1 MSAGFFAT
9 VGILGLFMLFFGF
22 IVLMRYIGYRETL
35 SLAEKGLVRAERGRG
50 SDGKDT
56 LRWGIVIAAIGLAL
70 SVGLY
75 PIGLLPGM
83 KFPLGL
89 GPWMLAGFLPLF
101 FGLGLILIYV
111 LTRETDE
118 ERSRR
123 EQPDEPKRPP
133 QA

>member
-1 MSAGFFAT
+1 MPAGAFIMFGTLGFF
-9 VGILGLFMLFFGF
+9 LLLFGF
-22 IVLMRYIGYRETL
+22 IVVLRYLSYRETL
-35 SLAEKGLVRAERGRG
+35 SLAEKGLVRPERGRG
-50 SDGKDT
+50 GDGKDT

-111 LTRETDE
+111 LTHEKDDE
-118 ERSRR
+118 SSRR
-123 EQPDEPKRPP
+123 EPADEPKRPP
-133 QA
+133 QS